1 MHDPSNNTKTRFFR
15 VVSKNRFI
23 RVTRMEEA
31 VVLENLLAGL
41 GSVVLKSIRDP
52 LGIIGKDFICL
63 WANKAMAVI
72 HQSDREDVIGKV
84 CYEVF
89 NNSTKPCP
97 GCAVQEVY
105 RTGRIQVQEKWLD
118 FPDGARRWGEVKAY
132 PLRGS
137 DRSIVAVIVIVFD
150 ITARKKDLETQK
162 KYSNY
167 LTKQLNEKSGTE
179 QTVYLDEGKIALK
192 TRLSGREKE
201 VLRLITE
208 GYTNM
213 QISDIL
219 TISPHTVKSHVIH
232 LFNKMGTSDRTQ
244 AAVLAVRNK
253 LV

>member
-1 MHDPSNNTKTRFFR
+1 
-15 VVSKNRFI
+15 
-23 RVTRMEEA
+23 MEEV

-52 LGIIGKDFICL
+52 LGIIGKDYICL

-89 NNSTKPCP
+89 NNATKPCP

-105 RTGRIQVQEKWLD
+105 HTGRIQVQEKWLD
-118 FPDGARRWGEVKAY
+118 FPDRTRRWGEVKAY

-150 ITARKKDLETQK
+150 ITERKKVLETQK
-162 KYSNY
+162 QYSDY
-167 LTKQLNEKSGTE
+167 LTKQLNEKTSQE
-179 QTVYLDEGKIALK
+179 QTVNLDEGQIVIQIHL
-192 TRLSGREKE
+192 TGREKE

-208 GYTNM
+208 GYTNT

-219 TISPHTVKSHVIH
+219 AISPHTVKSHVIH
-232 LFNKMGTSDRTQ
+232 LFNKLGTSDRTQ

-253 LV
+253 LI